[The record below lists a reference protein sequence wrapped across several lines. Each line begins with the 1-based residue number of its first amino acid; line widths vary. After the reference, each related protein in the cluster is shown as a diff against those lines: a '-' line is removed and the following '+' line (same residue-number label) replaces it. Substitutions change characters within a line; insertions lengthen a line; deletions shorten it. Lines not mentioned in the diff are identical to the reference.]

1 MKNYSLNIAELCQK
15 GKFVLIKKGSK
26 APIGDGWQ
34 KGGSSLKTAQAYL
47 NRGKSADRKEVGAI
61 GILCGPKSAGL
72 LMIDHDGESCDR
84 LLKKWGVELPSGPI
98 VSSGRLGHHQQPFWV
113 PEIYWEGIQTTKF
126 RTGANG
132 PDGKPELL
140 ELRWD
145 GCQSLVLGNH
155 PDPGKIYTWTN
166 EQLPIPMA
174 PLELLEKMLTAQKQP
189 KSATTPEVLGDKERA
204 LSYLEFIDPTP
215 LDWYTWRN
223 CLFACHSAGLSESEV
238 LNWSER
244 SAAHTERGFSD
255 VWRHIKGR
263 PGVGIGT
270 LGYLAKLNGWKSP
283 LGSKAT
289 EARNSAGDAGD
300 AGDLSA
306 KPKNDDNRT
315 EIIIYPGIVDSLAR
329 EVLNK
334 LAESHQIY
342 RQGGTDGQ
350 YLTRVIKDGDSDV
363 LDVLTTESL
372 QCELN
377 RRFAFK
383 KEVRGPNGKTEP
395 VPLDCP
401 ASLAKHISQLGAW
414 SQLPKL
420 TGVVNHPQILRTGEI
435 VDKPGYCPKTGLLLR
450 FDPEEFA
457 GRPAKPTRQDAVVA
471 LNLLIDW
478 LGEFPFQSDLHRS
491 CALALVLT
499 ALSRRAFETA
509 PMFAISA
516 TKRGTGKGALAKNVG
531 FLVTG
536 SKPGSIPYT
545 SDSEEFRKKI
555 TSVLRIGGSVLNL
568 DNVSTPI
575 GGDVIEMI
583 LTEPFFRDR
592 LLGGNQMP
600 SFSTQMLVMANG
612 NNLQV
617 KRDMTRRIILI
628 YLDAED
634 EFPEHRF
641 FERDLDTYTE
651 QNRGALVNAGL
662 TVLQAYLLAG
672 SPEVKQPR
680 LGSFGQWSDLV
691 RSALIWLGQP
701 DPVESQ
707 KEVDAQDDEKGTLA
721 AFLECWLLRHG
732 TEGLTARAL
741 IEYAIQDSKS
751 ELKGILLDICLGKDG
766 QFSPRLLG
774 YYLRKHHRSV
784 VNGMRLEECGKDRTM
799 SVKWAVKK
807 VETKKSERPL
817 SSPASPAPK
826 ERVYIEQGFEGAGD
840 DFASPASPAWAF
852 DATGKSAG
860 DDFVSP
866 APSKPCLVKGDE
878 NHAGDAGD
886 ENPQSDFLSTEAEN
900 APLKI
905 PALDDFID
913 WEVVA

>member
-1 MKNYSLNIAELCQK
+1 MQILQSDFCQN
-15 GKFVLIKKGSK
+15 GRFVLIKKGTK
-26 APIGDGWQ
+26 APIGKGWQ
-34 KGGSSLKTAQAYL
+34 QGGIKWETALAILTQ
-47 NRGKSADRKEVGAI
+47 GKDSEGREVGAI
-61 GILCGPKSAGL
+61 GVLCGPKSGGL
-72 LMIDHDGESCDR
+72 LLLDHDGHSGDR
-84 LLKKWGVELPSGPI
+84 LLQEWVAQLPEGPI
-98 VSSGRLGHHQQPFWV
+98 VSSGRLGHYQQPFWV
-113 PEIYWEGIQTTKF
+113 PEIYWEGIKTAKF
-126 RTGANG
+126 RTGENG

-145 GCQSLVLGNH
+145 GCQSLVLGDH
-155 PDPGKIYTWTN
+155 PDPGKTYQWTN

-174 PLELLEKMLTAQKQP
+174 PLELIEKMLTPQKRSP
-189 KSATTPEVLGDKERA
+189 SEKLGDRERA
-204 LSYLEFIDPTP
+204 LSYLEFIDPNP

-223 CLFACHSAGLSESEV
+223 CLLASHSVGLSESEV
-238 LNWSER
+238 LSWSER
-244 SAAHTERGFSD
+244 STVHTERGFSD
-255 VWRHIKGR
+255 VWRHIKGN
-263 PGVGIGT
+263 PGRTLGT
-270 LGYLAKLNGWKSP
+270 LGYLAKLNGWESP
-283 LGSKAT
+283 RNPNAT
-289 EARNSAGDAGD
+289 QKKNSAGDAGD
-300 AGDLSA
+300 AGDDSA
-306 KPKNDDNRT
+306 NLEKVDGRT
-315 EIIIYPGIVDSLAR
+315 EIVIRPGIVDNLAR
-329 EVLNK
+329 EVLNGV
-334 LAESHQIY
+334 AESYQIY
-342 RQGGTDGQ
+342 RQGGTEGQ

-383 KEVRGPNGKTEP
+383 KEVFVQKVRVGYASI
-395 VPLDCP
+395 DCP
-401 ASLAKHISQLGAW
+401 ASLAKHITQLGAW

-457 GRPAKPTRQDAVVA
+457 GRPAKPTKQDAVVA
-471 LNLLIDW
+471 LDLLIDW
-478 LGEFPFQSDLHRS
+478 LREFPFQSELHLS

-555 TSVLRIGGSVLNL
+555 TSVLRVGGSVLNL

-617 KRDMTRRIILI
+617 KRDMTRRVILI

-634 EFPEHRF
+634 EFPEHRIF
-641 FERDLDTYTE
+641 KRDLDTYTE

-662 TVLQAYLLAG
+662 TILQAYSLAG

-732 TEGLTARAL
+732 TESLTARAL
-741 IEYAIQDSKS
+741 IDDAVHDSKS
-751 ELKGILLDICLGKDG
+751 ELKGILLDVCLGKDG

-807 VETKKSERPL
+807 VEPKKSNQG
-817 SSPASPAPK
+817 SGSPASPALNK
-826 ERVYIEQGFEGAGD
+826 KTHIEQELEGAGD
-840 DFASPASPAWAF
+840 KKASPAPLPVASK
-852 DATGKSAG
+852 DYAG
-860 DDFVSP
+860 DAGDKKASP
-866 APSKPCLVKGDE
+866 APSKPHLAKGEE

-886 ENPQSDFLSTEAEN
+886 SHPPSDFLSV
-900 APLKI
+900 
-905 PALDDFID
+905 DDDDID
-913 WEVVA
+913 WEETA